1 MRDRVLVL
9 LVVLAFMT
17 GVSPAAAPPP
27 KPARP
32 DVGVGRIAWFDL
44 STKNL
49 AASKEFYSKLF
60 GWTYRPVIGTDLAVQ
75 IVSGDQPIGTMRVA
89 EGAIS
94 PFNGVVY
101 VQVADVQEASTRAAA
116 LGGKVVEGFPFNLP
130 DGTGAISLLGDPS
143 GHPIGLYAHKLLPEP
158 TAAGK

>member
-1 MRDRVLVL
+1 MRNRAVVL
-9 LVVLAFMT
+9 LMVLAFMT
-17 GVSPAAAPPP
+17 GVSHAAAPPA
-27 KPARP
+27 KSGKP
-32 DVGVGRIAWFDL
+32 DVGVGRVAWFDL
-44 STKNL
+44 STTNL

-60 GWTYRPVIGTDLAVQ
+60 GWTYKPVTGTDLAAQ
-75 IVSGDQPIGTMRVA
+75 IVSGDQMIGTLRVA

-101 VQVADVQEASTRAAA
+101 VQVADVQETSTRAAA

-143 GHPIGLYAHKLLPEP
+143 GHPIGIYSLKLLPTP
-158 TAAGK
+158 PAAGK

>member
-1 MRDRVLVL
+1 MRDGALVL
-9 LVVLAFMT
+9 FVVLALVT
-17 GVSPAAAPPP
+17 GVAHAAAPPP
-27 KPARP
+27 RSPKP

-60 GWTYRPVIGTDLAVQ
+60 GWTYRSVTGTDLAAT
-75 IVSGDQPIGTMRVA
+75 IVSGDQEIGTLRVA

-101 VQVADVQEASTRAAA
+101 VQVADVQEASTKAAA
-116 LGGKVVEGFPFNLP
+116 LGGKVVEGFPFNLS
-130 DGTGAISLLGDPS
+130 DGAGAISLLGDPS
-143 GHPIGLYAHKLLPEP
+143 GHPIGLYSRKLLPEP
-158 TAAGK
+158 PAAGK